1 MSKTISG
8 IAASDGIG
16 IAKAYLLVDPD
27 LSFEKQTISD
37 VDAEIK
43 RIHDSFNASTAELQ
57 KIKENAKA
65 SLGDEEVAVFDA
77 HIAMLSDPDMI
88 KQIEDEI
95 KNDKVNAEQAL
106 TDVTTNFAE
115 TLAAMKD
122 NKYMQER
129 AADVKD
135 VAKRALSHLLG
146 KELPNLASINSPV
159 IIVAHEITPS
169 DTSQMNKKYIKGMI
183 TDMGGRT
190 SHSAIMSRT
199 LEIPAVVGSETAT
212 SEISNGDQLILDGLN
227 GVAIVAP
234 SQEEVNDYEQ
244 KAKHFAAQRAE
255 WAKLVDAPSV
265 SKDGKEFEIAANIGT
280 PADMDDVH
288 KAGADAVGLFRTEF
302 LYMDSDALPTEDQQF
317 NAYKTVAESMNGKPV
332 VIRTMDIGG
341 DKPLPY
347 LPLPEEMN
355 PFLGYR
361 AIRISLDRQNIF
373 RTQLRALIRASKYG
387 QIRIMFPMIATLDE
401 FRKAKKVFMEE
412 KQNLQKDDP
421 KIGDD
426 IKLGIMIEIPAAA
439 IFADQFA
446 KEVDFFSIGTND
458 LIQYSFAADRGNDAV
473 SYLYQP
479 LNPALLRLIKHVID
493 SAHAEGKIAAMCG
506 EMAGD
511 QRALPLLLG
520 MGLDEYSM
528 SASSILRS
536 RSQMRGLTTDECAAI
551 VDEVLAKCQTAD
563 EVETLVNSRLS
574 GVTQ

>member
-1 MSKTISG
+1 MSRKVSG

-16 IAKAYLLVDPD
+16 IANAYLLVDPD
-27 LSFEKQTISD
+27 LSFEKKSISD
-37 VDAEIK
+37 VDGEIK
-43 RIHDSFNASTAELQ
+43 RIHESFEASTKELQ
-57 KIKENAKA
+57 QIKENAKL
-65 SLGDEEVAVFDA
+65 SLGEDEVAVFDA

-95 KNDKVNAEQAL
+95 RNDHVNAEQAL
-106 TDVTTNFAE
+106 TDVTTSFAE

-122 NKYMQER
+122 NQYMQER

-146 KELPNLASINSPV
+146 KQLPNLASINSPV
-159 IIVAHEITPS
+159 IIVAHEVTPS

-199 LEIPAVVGSETAT
+199 LEIPAVVGSEKAT
-212 SEISNGDQLILDGLN
+212 TEISNGDQIILDGLN
-227 GVAIVAP
+227 GVAIIEP
-234 SQEEVNDYEQ
+234 SQQEIAEYEQ
-244 KAKHFAAQRAE
+244 KAKDFASQRAE
-255 WAKLVDAPSV
+255 WAKLVNSPSV
-265 SKDGKEFEIAANIGT
+265 SKDGKQFEIAANIGT
-280 PADMDDVH
+280 PADIDDVL
-288 KAGADAVGLFRTEF
+288 KAGAEAVGLFRTEF

-317 NAYKTVAESMNGKPV
+317 DAYKQVVQAMAGKPV

-373 RTQLRALIRASKYG
+373 RTQLRALIRASQFG
-387 QIRIMFPMIATLDE
+387 QLRIMFPMIATLDE
-401 FRKAKKVFMEE
+401 FRKAKQIFIEE
-412 KQNLQKDDP
+412 KQKLQKETP
-421 KIGDD
+421 GIGDD
-426 IKLGIMIEIPAAA
+426 IKVGIMVEIPAAA
-439 IFADQFA
+439 VFADQFA

-493 SAHAEGKIAAMCG
+493 SAHKEGKIAAMCG

-511 QRALPLLLG
+511 PRALPLLLG

-536 RSQMRGLTTDECAAI
+536 RSQMRSLTTDQCAAI
-551 VDEVLAKCQTAD
+551 VDEVLTKCQTAA
-563 EVETLVNSRLS
+563 EVETLVNQRLASR
-574 GVTQ
+574 TK